1 MDRRGNTN
9 PRDACGHLWPDQ
21 AWITELGRRSV
32 GAKGAKSMS
41 RERRVVMETPGCQ
54 GSDMV
59 IMVSK
64 ALASLA
70 DAEGKGKPPVSLVP
84 S

>member
-1 MDRRGNTN
+1 
-9 PRDACGHLWPDQ
+9 
-21 AWITELGRRSV
+21 
-32 GAKGAKSMS
+32 MS